1 MKKTVAMIA
10 CGLLLGASVQAEVK
24 IGGNNKQTVTVKN
37 GAVLNAAV
45 GPGAQAKQN
54 LASNKGNVK
63 IGGNNTQEVSV
74 KNGAVLNAAVGP
86 MSKAEQNLASNEGK

>member
-10 CGLLLGASVQAEVK
+10 CGLLLGASAQAE
-24 IGGNNKQTVTVKN
+24 
-37 GAVLNAAV
+37 
-45 GPGAQAKQN
+45 
-54 LASNKGNVK
+54 VK